1 MDRRKFFAQ
10 AGVATVL
17 VAGGGVWRALDQ
29 GVFSTGQGPAYEPW
43 HTWRNDPLI
52 GAAILAPSPH
62 NTQPWLF
69 RVADTWVELYLDT
82 KRNTG
87 ALDPYLRE
95 AHLGLGCALEN
106 IVLAAHAAGFVPSVW
121 LAEGTLGPI
130 PLDPTPDLVARVT
143 LSPGPRDV
151 SPLYT
156 AIPHRHTNR
165 NAYDITRAIP
175 DAVMDT
181 LRRATANEPDVT
193 VFFYPRQE
201 AIAELV
207 LAADDA
213 VYDREVVHDTSPW
226 VRRSWQDVQRHRDGL
241 TFDCSGQP
249 TFARALGKV
258 RGQWPNAVT
267 YRDCLEASAIFGV
280 IAVRDRHDRAQT
292 LRAGRLWQRLHLTA
306 TVHDVAARP
315 MNEAI
320 ELIDREQRLGRPAR
334 AEARLAELTGD
345 ATWEPTFMFRMGYPL
360 ARGPASPR
368 RPVVDVLLP

>member
-1 MDRRKFFAQ
+1 MDRRAFFTQ

-43 HTWRNDPLI
+43 HTWRQEPII

-62 NTQPWLF
+62 NSQPWLF
-69 RVADTWVELYLDT
+69 RVADTWIELYLDT

-106 IVLAAHAAGFVPSVW
+106 VVLAARAEGFVPSVW
-121 LAEGTLGPI
+121 LSEGTLGRI
-130 PLDPTPDLVARVT
+130 PLDLTPDLVARVT

-165 NAYDITRAIP
+165 TPYDIARAMP
-175 DAVMDT
+175 EPVMDD
-181 LRRATANEPDVT
+181 LRRATLGESDVT
-193 VFFYPRQE
+193 VFFYPRQP
-201 AIAELV
+201 AIIELV
-207 LAADDA
+207 LAANDV
-213 VYDREVVHDTSPW
+213 VYDREVVHDTNPW
-226 VRRSWQDVQRHRDGL
+226 VRRSWQDVQGHRDGL
-241 TFDCSGQP
+241 TYDCSGQP
-249 TFARALGKV
+249 ALARAVGKFC
-258 RGQWPNAVT
+258 GQWPHAVT
-267 YRDCLEASAIFGV
+267 YRDCLEATTIFGV

-292 LRAGRLWQRLHLTA
+292 LRAGRAWQRLHLRA
-306 TVHDVAARP
+306 TVHGVAARP
-315 MNEAI
+315 INEAI
-320 ELIDREQRLGRPAR
+320 ELIDREQRLRRPPR

-360 ARGPASPR
+360 APAPASPR
-368 RPVVDVLLP
+368 RSVVDVLLP